1 MDDFGNNMRLTIL
14 RRLRICFEVLTTRDR
29 HQTFTHE
36 KCLPIFQRGYVAG
49 LRDGRLE
56 SNPSSDDRPNG
67 QGGKHE

>member
-1 MDDFGNNMRLTIL
+1 MRLTIL

-49 LRDGRLE
+49 LRDGHRE
-56 SNPSSDDRPNG
+56 SNADLTGKQKPGNG
-67 QGGKHE
+67 GSNV